1 MDGPI
6 DKCLMKCLTCI
17 NIQHRHMEY
26 PGLKEE
32 TGYTIDMVVELKN
45 NILEKLFRINFRHVR
60 RF

>member
-1 MDGPI
+1 
-6 DKCLMKCLTCI
+6 
-17 NIQHRHMEY
+17 MEY